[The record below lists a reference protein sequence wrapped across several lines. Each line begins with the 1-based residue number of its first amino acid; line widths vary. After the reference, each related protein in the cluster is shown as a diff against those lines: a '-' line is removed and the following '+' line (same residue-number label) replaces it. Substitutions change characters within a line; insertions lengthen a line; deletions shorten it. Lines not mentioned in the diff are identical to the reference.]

1 MLPKICILTTGGTI
15 AMRDD
20 DTQSGAKPAVDGK
33 SLVSGIPDCGQIAD
47 IFVKDMACIPSP
59 HIDEAFWH
67 DLAKYVE
74 QLLSDENID
83 GIVIVHGTDTM
94 EETAW
99 FLDLVNTHK
108 KPVVM
113 TGAQRPASHTAP
125 DGPDNIRNAIM
136 VASSPN
142 AKGCGVLV
150 VMGNDIH
157 TARDVRKCHTHALP
171 GFSSGP
177 NAPIG
182 RVEDR
187 DGVKIGNPPR
197 TQATRIPLSV
207 SPFPRVDIIMTYA
220 GATGDALLHAVK
232 QGAKGIII
240 NAFGAGNIPPAIAD
254 AVQIAIASGVAVV
267 ITTEIEGGTRPAYG
281 YHGGGK
287 VLQGMGAHFAGTLST
302 KKARISTML
311 CLAAGIA
318 PKM

>member
-59 HIDEAFWH
+59 HIDEVFWY
-67 DLAKYVE
+67 DLAKRVE
-74 QLLSDENID
+74 QLLSEEDID
-83 GIVIVHGTDTM
+83 GLVIVHGTDTM

-99 FLDLVNTHK
+99 FLDLVNAQK

-113 TGAQRPASHTAP
+113 TGAQRPASHPAP
-125 DGPDNIRNAIM
+125 DGPNNVRNAIR
-136 VASSPN
+136 VASSSH
-142 AKGCGVLV
+142 AKNCGVLV

-157 TARDVRKCHTHALP
+157 TARDVRKCHTSALP
-171 GFSSGP
+171 GFSSGSDNP
-177 NAPIG
+177 VG
-182 RVEDR
+182 YVDEKE
-187 DGVKIGNPPR
+187 GVKIGTPPR
-197 TQATRIPLSV
+197 AQETCIPLSMP
-207 SPFPRVDIIMTYA
+207 PFPRVDIISTYA
-220 GATGDALLHAVK
+220 GATGDTLLHALK
-232 QGAKGIII
+232 HGAKGIII
-240 NAFGAGNIPPAIAD
+240 NAFGAGNIPPGIAD
-254 AVQIAIASGVAVV
+254 AVQMATAAGTVIVIA
-267 ITTEIEGGTRPAYG
+267 TEIEGGTRPAYG

-287 VLQGMGAHFAGTLST
+287 SLQDMGACFAGTLSA

-311 CLAAGIA
+311 CLAANIS